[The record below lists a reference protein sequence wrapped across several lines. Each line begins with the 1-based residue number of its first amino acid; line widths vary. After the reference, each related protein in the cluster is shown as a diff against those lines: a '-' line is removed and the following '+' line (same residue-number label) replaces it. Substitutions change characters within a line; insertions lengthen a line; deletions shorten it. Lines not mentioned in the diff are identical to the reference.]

1 MSASVNA
8 SAIDPATIVAYRETH
23 YTVHCAP
30 ELTLIVGMAHAGLAS
45 LHKAVGVG
53 CSAFVTA
60 CNPFSKILTDS
71 ENTQRQAALEREVRA
86 RGLHMFKG
94 VGRHPNSDWP
104 GEPSV
109 LILGLDLQ
117 AARTLGARFEQNAI
131 IWSAADAVPQLI
143 LLR

>member
-1 MSASVNA
+1 MN
-8 SAIDPATIVAYRETH
+8 
-23 YTVHCAP
+23 
-30 ELTLIVGMAHAGLAS
+30 VGVAHAGLAL
-45 LHKAVGVG
+45 LHKSSGVN

-60 CNPFSKILTDS
+60 CNPLSQILAES
-71 ENTQRQAALEREVRA
+71 ENAQRQATLEREVRA
-86 RGLHMFKG
+86 RGLHMFTG

-104 GEPSV
+104 SEPSV

-143 LLR
+143 LLT